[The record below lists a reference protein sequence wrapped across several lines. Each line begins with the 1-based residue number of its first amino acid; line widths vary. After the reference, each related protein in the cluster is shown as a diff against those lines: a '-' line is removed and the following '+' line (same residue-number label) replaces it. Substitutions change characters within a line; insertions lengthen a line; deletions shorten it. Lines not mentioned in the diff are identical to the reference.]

1 MTARPGNPGSARL
14 PAPPRC
20 RPPAP
25 PAPLRSPHGRWRRR
39 RRRSFAP
46 GPRCLDGGRSC
57 SGGKPRCAPQAR
69 DAALSQSVS
78 QSAFS
83 QAAPTQA
90 AGGGRA
96 EGSADR
102 KGRFEQLPASSRPPR
117 SGSSPQC
124 EQRARAGFAFCP
136 AAPCC
141 RAQAAPH
148 GPAFRSRPEAEGASK
163 RRENGAK
170 AALFCFFCFFFLSG
184 ESRVWRKGRYRF
196 TSVKRH

>member
-25 PAPLRSPHGRWRRR
+25 PAPLRSAPLPPRAVAPPPTAKRCAWASLPRRR
-39 RRRSFAP
+39 PQLLGRESRAAPLRRAT
-46 GPRCLDGGRSC
+46 PR
-57 SGGKPRCAPQAR
+57 
-69 DAALSQSVS
+69 SVS

-170 AALFCFFCFFFLSG
+170 AVLCFCFCFLSG

>member
-25 PAPLRSPHGRWRRR
+25 PAPLRS
-39 RRRSFAP
+39 AP
-46 GPRCLDGGRSC
+46 PTGGGAAADGEALRLGLAASTAAAAARA
-57 SGGKPRCAPQAR
+57 GKPRCAPQAR
-69 DAALSQSVS
+69 DAALSQPVS

-170 AALFCFFCFFFLSG
+170 AALCFCFCFFF
-184 ESRVWRKGRYRF
+184 F
-196 TSVKRH
+196 KRREQGLEERQIPFYFG